1 VADIR
6 KLLESKQGDE
16 PLEQTK
22 VSTGKSD
29 RTPPSPSAMRL
40 VKLGSRITD
49 HKWHDIGDEELRDWV
64 KKQKDRLDKGEE
76 IVGRVFRYRRNW
88 NTGRYQLRLRDQYKS
103 HMYEE

>member
-29 RTPPSPSAMRL
+29 RTPHDLWIEDSNWYNIDKKDFSQWL
-40 VKLGSRITD
+40 SDRI
-49 HKWHDIGDEELRDWV
+49 KELDSGRTV
-64 KKQKDRLDKGEE
+64 
-76 IVGRVFRYRRNW
+76 VGKTFFYRRNKY
-88 NTGRYQLRLRDQYKS
+88 TGKYQKKLKTKK
-103 HMYEE
+103 